1 MRILTGFKGW
11 WNGLSSPGR
20 RVAVAVICAA
30 FLALHL
36 FILKLDFVALALLA
50 VIFLILF
57 PDIFSEIPTPGGP
70 FKLKQDYEKT
80 LAQAGED
87 DPRITRR
94 NKMAGLLFLLTE
106 KADDVIRAQG
116 FGKLTALATYERVQ
130 KRVLEDVNN
139 ILKEIAEEKK
149 GK

>member
-1 MRILTGFKGW
+1 MRGLGWFKNW
-11 WNGLSSPGR
+11 WKGLSSPAR
-20 RVAVAVICAA
+20 RVAVAVICTV

-36 FILKLDFVALALLA
+36 SILKLDFVALALLA

-57 PDIFSEIPTPGGP
+57 PDIFGEIPTPVGMLR
-70 FKLKQDYEKT
+70 LKEHLEKT
-80 LAQAGED
+80 VTQTEED

-94 NKMAGLLFLLTE
+94 NKLAGLLFFLTE

-116 FGKLTALATYERVQ
+116 FGKLSARLVYDEVQ
-130 KRVLEDVNN
+130 KSVLREVDQV
-139 ILKEIAEEKK
+139 LGEIAKEKK